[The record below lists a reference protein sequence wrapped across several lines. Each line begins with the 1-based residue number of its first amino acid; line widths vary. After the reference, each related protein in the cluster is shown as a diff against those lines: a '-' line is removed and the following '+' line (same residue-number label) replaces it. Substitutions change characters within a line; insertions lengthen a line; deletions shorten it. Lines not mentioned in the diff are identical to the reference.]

1 MLTSSSFTQIG
12 ENIFG
17 ENMILALPQI
27 TNMSTVLLRRSSMQ
41 RHSSVQ
47 EVDANLH
54 VHFLLQLHN
63 LTGRSMMKV
72 TVGIIN
78 NELQPLST
86 VPRRVSS
93 LRLLAASLLMFT
105 LLTPP
110 PRSN

>member
-12 ENIFG
+12 EKIFG
-17 ENMILALPQI
+17 EHMILALPHI

-41 RHSSVQ
+41 RHSSVH

-78 NELQPLST
+78 SELQRLST

-93 LRLLAASLLMFT
+93 LLLF
-105 LLTPP
+105 
-110 PRSN
+110 